1 MRYLKRRGF
10 TLIEIMVA
18 LAIFGLVAAAFLQVI
33 LTGQRVTAMEQARA
47 GLQSNLRVGSMMV
60 PNELRMLNQ
69 SDTSDIL
76 AISDTS
82 VMYLAMRGYYTLCA
96 APTSTTT
103 INVMRVPG
111 TGLNFDYR
119 PAAALDNAFIFY
131 EDDTLKMSDDKW
143 VRVGISAVAAGTCTY
158 PSVSGSSRA
167 SLALTLSPGIPTTWA
182 SNNPILNRFLE
193 GSPVR
198 TYEVTRMSLYSD
210 NGQNWF
216 GMCTG
221 GSVASPCTLQ
231 PVLGPLAPTNGVT
244 ITQYDSAGT
253 AVHASTLAQ
262 LNSLRSM
269 QIRFIGISDQKVAHG
284 TGNANLDYVTDTLTT
299 VVTLRN
305 VRQN

>member
-1 MRYLKRRGF
+1 MRHLTRRGF
-10 TLIEIMVA
+10 TLVEILVA
-18 LAIFGLVAAAFLQVI
+18 LAVFGIVASAFLKIIV
-33 LTGQRVTAMEQARA
+33 TGQRVTAMEQARA

-69 SDTSDIL
+69 ADTSDIIS
-76 AISDTS
+76 ISDTS
-82 VMYLAMRGYYTLCA
+82 VTYLAMRGYYTLCA
-96 APTSTTT
+96 APTGTGSIT
-103 INVMRVPG
+103 VMRVPG

-143 VRVGISAVAAGTCTY
+143 VRVGVSAVSSPTTCNY
-158 PSVSGSSRA
+158 PSGTTTSR
-167 SLALTLSPGIPTTWA
+167 SALTFTLSPAIPA
-182 SNNPILNRFLE
+182 DKVLNRFLE

-198 TYEVTRMSLYSD
+198 TYEITRMSSFTSG
-210 NGQNWF
+210 GQNWF

-221 GSVASPCTLQ
+221 SASCNLQ
-231 PVLGPLAPTNGVT
+231 PVLGPLAATNGVT
-244 ITQYDSAGT
+244 ITQFDTAGT

>member
-1 MRYLKRRGF
+1 MRYLKPRGF
-10 TLIEIMVA
+10 TLVEIMVA
-18 LAIFGLVAAAFLQVI
+18 LAVFGLVAAAFLQVI

-69 SDTSDIL
+69 ADTSDIVS
-76 AISDTS
+76 ISDTS
-82 VMYLAMRGYYTLCA
+82 VVYLAMRGYYTLCA
-96 APTSTTT
+96 APTTTT
-103 INVMRVPG
+103 SIKVMRVPA

-119 PAAALDNAFIFY
+119 PADSLDKAFIFY

-143 VRVGISAVAAGTCTY
+143 IRVGISAVSGATTCTY
-158 PSVSGSSRA
+158 PSGTATSR
-167 SLALTLSPGIPTTWA
+167 SALTLTLASPAIPGTVT
-182 SNNPILNRFLE
+182 LNRFLE

-198 TYEVTRMSLYSD
+198 TYEITRMSSFTSG
-210 NGQNWF
+210 GQNWF

-221 GSVASPCTLQ
+221 SATCTLE
-231 PVLGPLAPTNGVT
+231 PVLGPLAATNGVT
-244 ITQYDSAGT
+244 ITQYDTAGT

-269 QIRFIGISDQKVAHG
+269 QIRFIGISDQQVARG
-284 TGNANLDYVTDTLTT
+284 TGNANLGYVTDTLTT

>member
-1 MRYLKRRGF
+1 
-10 TLIEIMVA
+10 
-18 LAIFGLVAAAFLQVI
+18 
-33 LTGQRVTAMEQARA
+33 
-47 GLQSNLRVGSMMV
+47 MMV

-111 TGLNFDYR
+111 TGFNFDYR
-119 PAAALDNAFIFY
+119 AAAANDNAFLFY

-143 VRVGISAVAAGTCTY
+143 VRVGVTGVTAGTCTY

-167 SLALTLSPGIPTTWA
+167 SLALTLNPAIPA
-182 SNNPILNRFLE
+182 GKVLDRFLE

-244 ITQYDSAGT
+244 IIQYDTAGA

-269 QIRFIGISDQKVAHG
+269 SIRFIGISDQKVARG